1 MKKAAMIFSLFSAL
15 ILLNGCGLG
24 SKLKN
29 LTQTANNLLET
40 INSVVEQIDTKVET
54 GELTKEVGSLIDERL
69 NNLAQIIETTLQNNG
84 GFLFDQ
90 VNGTLDNV
98 FGNISQLLDQ
108 IKKGILDD
116 SLPMLINQLSSAIQ
130 MNINLIA
137 SSVEDIIVLSFG
149 NVFILVDKTVNSIV
163 IISSIVLL
171 SIGLLI
177 FIIMLFRKKKEFT
190 AFRAIGLFLMFVY
203 LGFFLTM
210 ILSNRVRGN
219 IIAGF
224 NLGIKYT
231 GTEVQPKITSV
242 FPENFTF
249 GTNDKIY
256 LYGRHL
262 NKIDTLR
269 IVLRTGNQ
277 VKYTFPENNIIV
289 ASQNRIVLGN
299 FNTWQT
305 VVFDDFKK
313 FLGPSESGI
322 LNTAQYKRFAQGV
335 NKSINPH
342 IIRMQNMVLH
352 NIQPLMNQPAEHA
365 AVSGISAAPPAEH
378 AAVTPGS
385 TVTSAQYTAITTSSL
400 VTRKNI
406 TEIQNIRKNAA
417 ELELGAFQ
425 AQFILGKLKDFFVT
439 KYSLPE
445 GDYGIAAFD
454 NLTEIESPQ
463 LITISYPLPPAPLPD
478 IFPME
483 IKWTGPEA
491 VSGRATGLSVKL
503 GFSHPEEIKNNFNV
517 RITSSPVLP
526 TLTINVPMGVVSG
539 ALASKQ
545 AVVTTNQ
552 FTIPNHG
559 NYVFTAT
566 ADYNNHVQ
574 EENEGNNTISSSLSV
589 KRYVYDLDVT
599 YSTFMSKQNMD
610 DWPYPED
617 EYRVTIRT
625 SVTGHPDWEI
635 KYNKDGEPGNV
646 YSINESRRFNNLVPG
661 HLYTF
666 YSSVYEADDGSK
678 DGDDYMGEKSVSHYL
693 TTDIKNLDV
702 VQNPILLENNY
713 YKITGQYTL
722 TRRIQ

>member
-1 MKKAAMIFSLFSAL
+1 MVFSLFSVL

-40 INSVVEQIDTKVET
+40 INSVVQQIDTKVET
-54 GELTKEVGSLIDERL
+54 GELSREVGSLIDERL
-69 NNLAQIIETTLQNNG
+69 NNLSQIIETTLQNNG

-98 FGNISQLLDQ
+98 FSNISQLLDQ

-116 SLPMLINQLSSAIQ
+116 TLPMLINQLSSAIQ
-130 MNINLIA
+130 MNVNLIA

-149 NVFILVDKTVNSIV
+149 NVFVLVDKTVNSIV

-171 SIGLLI
+171 SVGLLI

-203 LGFFLTM
+203 LGFFLTI
-210 ILSNRVRGN
+210 ILSNRLRGN

-231 GTEVQPKITSV
+231 GTEVRPKITGV

-249 GTNDKIY
+249 GTNDKIF

-277 VKYTFPENNIIV
+277 VRFTFPEDNIIV

-299 FNTWQT
+299 FKTWQT
-305 VVFDDFKK
+305 AVFKDFRN
-313 FLGPSESGI
+313 FLGPSESAI
-322 LNTAQYKRFAQGV
+322 LNTPQYLRFAQGV

-342 IIRMQNMVLH
+342 IISRQNMVLH
-352 NIQPLMNQPAEHA
+352 NIQPLMNQPAENA
-365 AVSGISAAPPAEH
+365 AVSGISSVSPVEH
-378 AAVTPGS
+378 AAVTTSS
-385 TVTSAQYTAITTSSL
+385 TVNPAQYTAITTGSF
-400 VTRKNI
+400 VPRKNI
-406 TEIQNIRKNAA
+406 TEIQNIRKNTAD
-417 ELELGAFQ
+417 LELGTFR
-425 AQFILGKLKDFFVT
+425 AQIILGKLKDFFET
-439 KYSLPE
+439 KYQLPE
-445 GDYGIAAFD
+445 GDYGIVAFN

-483 IKWTGPEA
+483 IKWTEPTA

-503 GFSHPEEIKNNFNV
+503 GFSHPEEIKNGFNV

-526 TLTINVPMGVVSG
+526 PQTIIVPMGVVTG
-539 ALASKQ
+539 ALASQQ

-552 FTIPNHG
+552 FTVPNHG

-566 ADYNNHVQ
+566 ADFNNHVQ
-574 EENEGNNTISSSLSV
+574 EENEGNNTISSTLSV

-599 YSTFMSKQNMD
+599 YSTFMSKRNMD
-610 DWPYPED
+610 NGAYPED
-617 EYRVTIRT
+617 EYRVTIKT
-625 SVTGHPDWEI
+625 SVTGHPEWEI
-635 KYNKDGEPGNV
+635 KYDKDGEPGNI
-646 YSINESRRFNNLVPG
+646 YNINQTRKFRNLVPG
-661 HLYTF
+661 HLYSF
-666 YSSVYEADDGSK
+666 YSTAYEADDGSK
-678 DGDDYMGEKSVSHYL
+678 DGDDYMGEASVFHYL
-693 TTDIKNLDV
+693 TADIKNLDV
-702 VQNPILLENNY
+702 VQYPILLENNY